1 MGNEYLEQVIGWR
14 MKQGREELLSN
25 CVRLPSL
32 TPPPLRN
39 QKPSLTSRS
48 RHEQGNVRG
57 AMATEIRDVRRA
69 AQQASDNIR
78 KYNQAMQEM
87 LDYAYGSNFLPRIH

>member
-1 MGNEYLEQVIGWR
+1 
-14 MKQGREELLSN
+14 
-25 CVRLPSL
+25 
-32 TPPPLRN
+32 
-39 QKPSLTSRS
+39 
-48 RHEQGNVRG
+48 
-57 AMATEIRDVRRA
+57 MATEIRDVRRA